1 TIALPLG
8 DITSEQT
15 RLLADIARAY
25 VGESVR
31 TTVEQNIILRWVSE
45 KDLPALYEELKGI
58 GLAAPGAGTIV
69 DITACPG
76 TDTCKLGIASS
87 RGLAAELSK
96 RLAIKQYELDESVRG
111 LRIKVSGCFNSCGQH
126 HVADIGFFG
135 NTRTIDGFTVPHFQV
150 VLGGRWREN
159 AGSYGMPVGAVP
171 SKRIPEVVDAIAD
184 RFIAEREQGESFQD
198 FTARLGKKE
207 LGALISDF
215 KGVPAHTE
223 DVSAYV
229 DWGDAREFTRK
240 DMGIGECAGEVVTR
254 VDLELS
260 RAESIAFEAQVA
272 LDEGNLGK
280 ADAKAFEAMLW
291 AAQSLVRT
299 QMADPPE
306 DPDGIVTE
314 FRERFYDTKLF
325 FDRFAKGKFAR
336 PLFER
341 HEFGPS
347 FGHER
352 DLVELIE
359 NTSLF
364 IDAAYQCDI
373 RMAGAQSAAV

>member
-1 TIALPLG
+1 
-8 DITSEQT
+8 
-15 RLLADIARAY
+15 
-25 VGESVR
+25 VR

-45 KDLPALYEELKGI
+45 KDLPALYGELKAI
-58 GLAAPGAGTIV
+58 GLAEPGAGTIV

-87 RGLAAELSK
+87 RGLAGELSK
-96 RLAIKQYELDESVRG
+96 RLAVKQYEMDESVRG

-184 RFIAEREQGESFQD
+184 RFIADREPGESFQD

-207 LGALISDF
+207 LGALISDY

-223 DVSAYV
+223 DMSAYV
-229 DWGDAREFTRK
+229 DWGDSREFTRK

-272 LDEGNLGK
+272 LDEGDLEK
-280 ADAKAFEAMLW
+280 ADAKAFEAMLS

-299 QMADPPE
+299 QMSDPPE
-306 DPDGIVTE
+306 DAESIVRE
-314 FRERFYDTKLF
+314 FRERFYDTRLF

-341 HEFGPS
+341 NESGPS
-347 FGHER
+347 FRHER
-352 DLVELIE
+352 DLVELVE